1 MCITMT
7 VNNRYDL
14 NGHLKKMLNIA
25 YRMKFMSVI
34 FCCSHSKQTGTCRCK
49 RQTGSNAFYRQ
60 DCLWFNVVFP
70 PKCVQVKYGQFL
82 YTVVHKMVT
91 FTQPVHE

>member
-25 YRMKFMSVI
+25 YRMKFMSV
-34 FCCSHSKQTGTCRCK
+34 FFGSSHSKQTGTCRC
-49 RQTGSNAFYRQ
+49 
-60 DCLWFNVVFP
+60 
-70 PKCVQVKYGQFL
+70 
-82 YTVVHKMVT
+82 
-91 FTQPVHE
+91 

>member
-1 MCITMT
+1 MEKETSFKYRQNIYSVTYYSKKINKYMIKSGVILMCITMT

-34 FCCSHSKQTGTCRCK
+34 FCCSHSKQTGTCRC
-49 RQTGSNAFYRQ
+49 
-60 DCLWFNVVFP
+60 
-70 PKCVQVKYGQFL
+70 
-82 YTVVHKMVT
+82 
-91 FTQPVHE
+91 

>member
-25 YRMKFMSVI
+25 YIYRMKFMSVF
-34 FCCSHSKQTGTCRCK
+34 FCCSHSKQTGTCRC
-49 RQTGSNAFYRQ
+49 
-60 DCLWFNVVFP
+60 
-70 PKCVQVKYGQFL
+70 
-82 YTVVHKMVT
+82 
-91 FTQPVHE
+91 

>member
-14 NGHLKKMLNIA
+14 NGHLKKMLFNIA

-34 FCCSHSKQTGTCRCK
+34 FCCSHSKQTGTCRC
-49 RQTGSNAFYRQ
+49 
-60 DCLWFNVVFP
+60 
-70 PKCVQVKYGQFL
+70 
-82 YTVVHKMVT
+82 
-91 FTQPVHE
+91 

>member
-25 YRMKFMSVI
+25 YRMKFMSVF
-34 FCCSHSKQTGTCRCK
+34 FCYSHSKQTGTCRC
-49 RQTGSNAFYRQ
+49 
-60 DCLWFNVVFP
+60 
-70 PKCVQVKYGQFL
+70 
-82 YTVVHKMVT
+82 
-91 FTQPVHE
+91 

>member
-25 YRMKFMSVI
+25 YRMKFMSLYI
-34 FCCSHSKQTGTCRCK
+34 F
-49 RQTGSNAFYRQ
+49 
-60 DCLWFNVVFP
+60 L
-70 PKCVQVKYGQFL
+70 L
-82 YTVVHKMVT
+82 
-91 FTQPVHE
+91 